1 MASNSY
7 IQYYSDGTKK
17 LLRRRIKQGRKSNGL
32 AKPKLIRLYEV
43 DEEKMKL
50 LKNKFGIY
58 WNENDFIRSAVSEKL
73 SNSVYIELLK
83 S

>member
-17 LLRRRIKQGRKSNGL
+17 KLRRSTKQGRKTSGL
-32 AKPKLIRLYEV
+32 GKPKLIRLYAE

-50 LKNKFGIY
+50 LKEKLGYLF
-58 WNENDFIRSAVSEKL
+58 NENEIVREAVHKIV
-73 SNSVYIELLK
+73 NSVYTELLK